1 MDAVLELLEDEF
13 SLTCKEKIE
22 MIGYMY
28 KMLLILNKFD
38 PNENIKLLTN
48 YCNHSCNNVFN
59 KNPPNETWINNAH
72 SIITEKI
79 NSNEN
84 IDFLTILEKIE
95 ILEKN

>member
-59 KNPPNETWINNAH
+59 KNPPNKTWITNAH